1 MSFAVAPSEIVSM
14 AGNRLGRPLLVFDTA
29 LEVLQANLCPYLAEL
44 NRLAVLAN
52 RPELFPVGRKKNGL
66 VNAFPQAFRF
76 YGEDMGAL
84 DDTRNWPQVLVGGA
98 VSTEEFGLGHEDTIS
113 LNVSCVFPPQI
124 NRRQF
129 QLAVDV
135 ATAIRDIL
143 RHPRFAG
150 MCVHP
155 DTGLIAW
162 GKLWPI
168 GFMAIPPDHARYSGY
183 MARFVVKQ
191 YPGSNNIKYV

>member
-1 MSFAVAPSEIVSM
+1 MSWAIAPNDIHTLT
-14 AGNRLGRPLLVFDTA
+14 GNLLGRPLIVFDTA
-29 LEVLQANLCPYLAEL
+29 LAILEANLCPYLAEL
-44 NRLAVLAN
+44 NRLAVIN
-52 RPELFPVGRKKNGL
+52 NQPELFPDGRKNKAL
-66 VNAFPQAFRF
+66 TNAFPQAFRF
-76 YGEDMGAL
+76 YGEDLGAI

-113 LNVSCVFPPQI
+113 LNISCVFPPQI

-129 QLAVDV
+129 QYAVDV
-135 ATAIRDIL
+135 ATAIRDIM

-150 MCVHP
+150 MCVIP
-155 DTGLIAW
+155 GTSEIAW

-168 GFMAIPPDHARYSGY
+168 GFMAVPPDHDRFSGY

-191 YPGSNNIKYV
+191 YPGSNSNF